1 MRLLRK
7 ISLTSWIFIALVL
20 GILLGVLFP
29 AFAKSLEPISNIFL
43 RLIRSIRTGAV
54 SVENSS
60 DQTNCP
66 VCGLRARSTKYGCP
80 ASFIRTAVLVT

>member
-29 AFAKSLEPISNIFL
+29 AFARSLEPVSNILL
-43 RLIRSIRTGAV
+43 RLIRSIVGPLLFGTLV
-54 SVENSS
+54 
-60 DQTNCP
+60 
-66 VCGLRARSTKYGCP
+66 YGI
-80 ASFIRTAVLVT
+80 A